1 MSDEVTRYELVWTDY
16 NEAEML
22 PVETSVGNDEYVRV
36 EDYNKLL
43 EEYEILKVEYELAER
58 ILVNEGLWKRQI

>member
-1 MSDEVTRYELVWTDY
+1 MSEVTRYELVWTDY

-43 EEYEILKVEYELAER
+43 EEYEILKVEYELAEQ
-58 ILVNEGLWKRQI
+58 ILVHEGLWKR